1 MLWSTTYMSFE
12 IWWVSLVFYN
22 VYVYNIVC
30 AAVIKRNKVN
40 SKRRVQYNEC
50 QIYLCNIQKDFQQ
63 VTYPTWFERQKSHEG
78 GKKVER
84 KVVHMHVQS
93 SPLTWLK

>member
-1 MLWSTTYMSFE
+1 MQKNHKSQKCSDQQHTCPLKTD
-12 IWWVSLVFYN
+12 V
-22 VYVYNIVC
+22 VC

-40 SKRRVQYNEC
+40 GKRRVQYNEC

-63 VTYPTWFERQKSHEG
+63 VTYPTGFERQKSHEG
-78 GKKVER
+78 GKRVNR

-93 SPLTWLK
+93 SPLT